1 MPGQGSPQPSDAEDS
16 MKEFKER
23 VKEPK
28 GWAGH
33 VEEPLD
39 WAEEAKK
46 EAIEKLAEEAKKE
59 AIEKLA
65 DEEENEATKKYCE

>member
-1 MPGQGSPQPSDAEDS
+1 
-16 MKEFKER
+16 MKEFKEKM
-23 VKEPK
+23 KEPK
-28 GWAGH
+28 GWANH
-33 VEEPLD
+33 DEEPMD

>member
-1 MPGQGSPQPSDAEDS
+1 
-16 MKEFKER
+16 MKEIKER

-46 EAIEKLAEEAKKE
+46 EAIEKLA
-59 AIEKLA
+59 
-65 DEEENEATKKYCE
+65 DEEEKEAAKKYCV

>member
-46 EAIEKLAEEAKKE
+46 EAIEKLA
-59 AIEKLA
+59 
-65 DEEENEATKKYCE
+65 DEEEKEAAKKYCV